1 MTIAALTS
9 KFKLLSTPA
18 ISSEEIDRPALVF
31 YKATVIILGLLCTA
45 PIFFNLMGFNFG
57 LENKPVFPEQLVGL
71 TSTQISEVLHTAL
84 HGSFLHT
91 ILEWTAVV
99 MAIVIAVLAFSQ
111 FLIKGD
117 IVTPTVGIAFFC
129 SAIIDALHILAA
141 DHLITSNTPIIYFI
155 PFTWAF
161 CRVFNASVM
170 IVGVSYFIFTNADKI
185 EPADRL
191 RRLVEFAIILGLI
204 SVGLMLFITKSPSLP
219 RTIFSD
225 QIVTRPY
232 DLIALFLYGVLG
244 IVFYPLLY
252 RKYPNSFTQT
262 LFLSAIPAV
271 MAQVHMTF
279 GSGALFDNHFFIGH
293 FFKVVACVVPFAGLV
308 FEFVRTFKHE
318 VILKTE
324 LSTLNSQLEKKI
336 EEGTN
341 IILKQRQAL
350 EYSAKMT
357 SLGVMAGGIAHEI
370 NTPLATIQL
379 CSDTLDEMARNHILE
394 SEKFVKLTTKLK
406 SMVARIAKI
415 ISGLRTFARDGT
427 NDPMQVVSMKDIVEE
442 SLLLC
447 EQKLVGS
454 QIRLDFIT
462 EGQNL
467 QIECRPAD
475 VSKVVLSLIN
485 NAFDAV
491 QGQDDK
497 WVEVDTIEKTGSV
510 ELWVTDNGPGI
521 SPNLIEKIMQP
532 FFTTKDIGK
541 GTGLGLS
548 ISRGIMQSHNG
559 ELYLDQTSPN
569 TKFVAVFPKK
579 QAPAEAV
586 VV

>member
-1 MTIAALTS
+1 MIATLSS
-9 KFKLLSTPA
+9 KLKLLSNTSTSNP
-18 ISSEEIDRPALVF
+18 EIDVPAQVF
-31 YKATVIILGLLCTA
+31 YKTTVIVLGLLCSA
-45 PIFFNLMGFNFG
+45 PMLLNLFGFNFG
-57 LENKPVFPEQLVGL
+57 LENKPVYPEQLVGL
-71 TSTQISEVLHTAL
+71 STTQISELLHAAL

-99 MAIVIAVLAFSQ
+99 MSIVISVLAFSQ

-117 IVTPTVGIAFFC
+117 IVTPIVGIAFLC

-155 PFTWAF
+155 PFTWAI
-161 CRVFNASVM
+161 CRIFNALVM
-170 IVGVSYFIFTNADKI
+170 IAGTSYFIFTNAEKI
-185 EPADRL
+185 APSERG
-191 RRLVEFAIILGLI
+191 RRLFEFAAMLGLI
-204 SVGLMLFITKSPSLP
+204 SVCLMVFITKSSSLP

-225 QIVTRPY
+225 QVVTRPY
-232 DLIALFLYGVLG
+232 DLIALILYGVLG
-244 IVFYPLLY
+244 IVFYPWLY
-252 RKYPNSFTQT
+252 RKYPNSFTQS

-271 MAQVHMTF
+271 MAQTHMTF
-279 GSGALFDNHFFIGH
+279 GSAALFDNHFFVGH

-318 VILKTE
+318 IVLKKE
-324 LSTLNSQLEKKI
+324 LSTLNLQLEKKI
-336 EEGTN
+336 EEGTH
-341 IILKQRQAL
+341 IILKQRQSL
-350 EYSAKMT
+350 EYSAKMS

-379 CSDTLDEMARNHILE
+379 CTDALDEMARNHSLDAD
-394 SEKFVKLTTKLK
+394 KFEKLTGKLM
-406 SMVARIAKI
+406 SMVSRIAKI

-427 NDPMQVVSMKDIVEE
+427 NDPMQVASMKDIVEE
-442 SLLLC
+442 ALLLC
-447 EQKLVGS
+447 EQKLIHN
-454 QIRLDFIT
+454 QIRLDFVT
-462 EGQNL
+462 EGRDL

-475 VSKVVLSLIN
+475 VAKVVLSLIS

-491 QGQDDK
+491 QGQDEK
-497 WVEVDTIEKTGSV
+497 WVEVDTIDKDSVV

-532 FFTTKDIGK
+532 FFTTKEVGK

-548 ISRGIMQSHNG
+548 ISRGIVLSHNG
-559 ELYLDQTSPN
+559 ELYVDQTSPH

-579 QAPAEAV
+579 QQKQMQVAN
-586 VV
+586 